1 MGVGHGLIRMCRTHV
16 FDAVHATV
24 VPSLLL
30 SQDADHGWS
39 CAGSRLPRLPGA
51 ELQGQSHHMLGLT
64 ERVGRWQSA
73 SSGKTKPLMG
83 VSVGG
88 RARSRLT
95 CLRWAAPAWWCVSN
109 LP

>member
-51 ELQGQSHHMLGLT
+51 ELQGQSHHNAW
-64 ERVGRWQSA
+64 VD
-73 SSGKTKPLMG
+73 G
-83 VSVGG
+83 VWVDG
-88 RARSRLT
+88 
-95 CLRWAAPAWWCVSN
+95 N
-109 LP
+109 LQVQEKRNR